1 MNKIPR
7 WRVRL
12 ILTLWDA
19 ATGALLV
26 VGTTFVLAVLAIW
39 VWAAVDG
46 PWFIAWPLRVA
57 AAFLALVWLGR
68 VFDRYMDRRA
78 ARIQSAPS
86 YAAGAVRHPV
96 YMPPEKRIDETRP

>member
-1 MNKIPR
+1 MSKIPH

-12 ILTLWDA
+12 TLTLWDA

-26 VGTTFVLAVLAIW
+26 VGVAFVLAVLAIW

-57 AAFLALVWLGR
+57 GAFLALVWLGR
-68 VFDRYMDRRA
+68 AFDRYMDRRA
-78 ARIQSAPS
+78 ARIQSPPFHD
-86 YAAGAVRHPV
+86 AGAMRYPA
-96 YMPPEKRIDETRP
+96 YLPPEKRTDETRP